1 MAKTALD
8 QEVTKLKG
16 ILLNMEKEQDAS
28 RKTFDRTKN
37 QIDNITRERDLVRKE
52 LQKVT
57 KLNDDIH
64 EQNILHEQQIRNLE
78 NELKQCS
85 ASLQRQREVIK
96 KLERDRDRMG
106 DDNQQLMER
115 IEKCRGSGTS
125 ENWNEVFNI
134 LICLSEDSQMKSAQ
148 ILDIK
153 ATVQDQIN
161 ANNSLR
167 QQIEVLRTDKIT
179 LQREIQLMEKG
190 LEESKNNLRVSNLNL
205 T

>member
-1 MAKTALD
+1 
-8 QEVTKLKG
+8 
-16 ILLNMEKEQDAS
+16 
-28 RKTFDRTKN
+28 
-37 QIDNITRERDLVRKE
+37 
-52 LQKVT
+52 
-57 KLNDDIH
+57 
-64 EQNILHEQQIRNLE
+64 
-78 NELKQCS
+78 
-85 ASLQRQREVIK
+85 
-96 KLERDRDRMG
+96 
-106 DDNQQLMER
+106 
-115 IEKCRGSGTS
+115 
-125 ENWNEVFNI
+125 
-134 LICLSEDSQMKSAQ
+134 MKSAQ